1 MLKNSEKTANQ
12 KQSKFSNQN
21 RTKIE
26 PVANQIARKSILGM
40 AVRQK
45 CKTNQIEPTIWSA
58 HTPPF

>member
-1 MLKNSEKTANQ
+1 MLKNSEKNANQ

-26 PVANQIARKSILGM
+26 PVANQIASKAILSL

-45 CKTNQIEPTIWSA
+45 FKTNQIEPTLWSV
-58 HTPPF
+58 HPPPF